1 MNDYDRTYERTGT
14 DPDGLYGPVPC
25 GKAGHVFGCPGLA
38 GGDHEL
44 QEGWI
49 AIEQSDGTVIEVEVA
64 A

>member
-1 MNDYDRTYERTGT
+1 MK
-14 DPDGLYGPVPC
+14 DPRDSYHLEASNRPETC
-25 GKAGHVFGCPGLA
+25 NRAGHVRGCPGQA

-49 AIEQSDGTVIEVEVA
+49 AIEQPDGTIVEVEVA